1 MYYNETMQSQTKGF
15 TVVELLIVIA
25 IIGVL
30 VSVVLPRLQTARDEG
45 IETKIKTDLVAVGK
59 RAAVEESSTLTYD
72 IVCGQ
77 EASTRSPVIA
87 DMIADIQ
94 IFSGGLV
101 ACRSRVGG
109 YAVSVPL
116 NGTTHWCVD
125 SDGLRIER
133 ATALGAVEYSCQ

>member
-45 IETKIKTDLVAVGK
+45 IETKIKTELTIVGK
-59 RAAVEESSTLTYD
+59 RAAVEESKVLTYD
-72 IVCGQ
+72 VVCGTNGVTQ
-77 EASTRSPVIA
+77 AVSITEQISAVESFTGDTVTCNSRASE
-87 DMIADIQ
+87 
-94 IFSGGLV
+94 
-101 ACRSRVGG
+101 
-109 YAVSVPL
+109 YAVSVPIDPAI
-116 NGTTHWCVD
+116 HWCVD